1 MLTNYPTDILT
12 SRQYMD
18 HTPSEKLKRFFVTS
32 TPNRFKKGET
42 ILRPGDQRSSAFY
55 LKKGFVKDSAI
66 SHDGREFTLFIFKPE
81 DIFSYT
87 WIFNKIHN
95 GHFFK
100 AMVETVIYEKNRES
114 FLLFLEKNP
123 DVQFMLAQNITI
135 RLGGLTQRMEQLAFG
150 NATQKVASIIS
161 ILGERFGRQTEK
173 GIQIP
178 ISLTQ
183 QDIAELIG
191 ISRETTSIE
200 INRLMVDEIIER
212 YSGTYIIIRPQKLQK
227 LSKLFS

>member
-1 MLTNYPTDILT
+1 MEL
-12 SRQYMD
+12 
-18 HTPSEKLKRFFVTS
+18 TPSEKLKRFFVTA
-32 TPNRFKKGET
+32 TPTRFKRGET

-55 LKKGFVKDSAI
+55 VKRGFVKDTAL

-87 WIFNKIHN
+87 WIFNKVQN

-100 AMVETVIYEKNRES
+100 AMNEAVVYEKNREAL
-114 FLLFLEKNP
+114 LLFLEKNP
-123 DVQFMLAQNITI
+123 DVQFMIAQNITI

-150 NATQKVASIIS
+150 NATQKVASIMS
-161 ILGERFGRQTEK
+161 ILGERFGKQTEK

-191 ISRETTSIE
+191 IARETTSIE
-200 INRLMVDEIIER
+200 LNRLMADEIIER
-212 YSGTYIIIRPQKLQK
+212 VSGMYIIIRPQRLQK
-227 LSKLFS
+227 LSKLFGK